1 MVRNRLIS
9 AAAISALLMGA
20 TAFAEAPNSAISKE
34 QASKIALAAVPGHI
48 KSAELEHEGG
58 KHVWSF
64 DITQSGKSGA
74 TEIQVD
80 AKTGEIV
87 SRKEETVAEE
97 AKEVRAEREKK
108 SRPSR

>member
-1 MVRNRLIS
+1 MKTRLIS
-9 AAAISALLMGA
+9 AAAVSALLMGA
-20 TAFAEAPNSAISKE
+20 TAFAETPKSAISKE
-34 QASKIALAAVPGHI
+34 QAAKIALEAVPGLI

-58 KHVWSF
+58 KHVWSL
-64 DITQSGKSGA
+64 DITQSGKPGV

-97 AKEVRAEREKK
+97 AKEMRAERAKK
-108 SRPSR
+108 ARPNR

>member
-1 MVRNRLIS
+1 MMKNHLFS

-20 TAFAEAPNSAISKE
+20 TASAEAPKSAFSKE
-34 QASKIALAAVPGHI
+34 QAAKVALEAVPGHI

-64 DITQSGKSGA
+64 DITQSGKRGA

-87 SRKEETVAEE
+87 SRKEETVADE
-97 AKEVRAEREKK
+97 AKEMRADKAKK
-108 SRPSR
+108 GRPHP